1 MVTGPVSRPS
11 LPAEGSPGAN
21 SSPESSPDPTAT
33 AGQPGA
39 GLWMRPFS
47 RPGGH
52 SCPQQEVQG
61 HDPPNVPSRTG
72 DHGLAAPVGTASGG
86 DPRSADRRQAP
97 PRRVQEGRRDVVV
110 VRDRQRLR
118 LRVVDGAHRKAVARA
133 RKALDTKICLVGHQA
148 VDEAVTEPVRPVVQ
162 PGPAAEPMFCSDR
175 RVLAVQRKTD
185 TPRNRDGKGDG
196 PDQQTASRIPIPDHV
211 AVSRHPPQ
219 QVLLLRRL
227 FHSVHVRFQAP
238 YGNGLLHRGKG
249 FRSGR
254 PLIHDEQVD
263 VAGHRGAAGGVGAK
277 QDHPYRRQRVPELG
291 QGLPN
296 RRKNVF
302 TRPCRPRDRRRT

>member
-47 RPGGH
+47 RPGGD

-61 HDPPNVPSRTG
+61 HEPSNVPSRTG

-133 RKALDTKICLVGHQA
+133 RKALDTKDLSRRSPGGRRSRHAGGASSGTTGAGGRAHVLLGPESVG
-148 VDEAVTEPVRPVVQ
+148 
-162 PGPAAEPMFCSDR
+162 GAAE
-175 RVLAVQRKTD
+175 
-185 TPRNRDGKGDG
+185 NRHATK
-196 PDQQTASRIPIPDHV
+196 
-211 AVSRHPPQ
+211 
-219 QVLLLRRL
+219 
-227 FHSVHVRFQAP
+227 
-238 YGNGLLHRGKG
+238 
-249 FRSGR
+249 
-254 PLIHDEQVD
+254 
-263 VAGHRGAAGGVGAK
+263 
-277 QDHPYRRQRVPELG
+277 
-291 QGLPN
+291 
-296 RRKNVF
+296 
-302 TRPCRPRDRRRT
+302 